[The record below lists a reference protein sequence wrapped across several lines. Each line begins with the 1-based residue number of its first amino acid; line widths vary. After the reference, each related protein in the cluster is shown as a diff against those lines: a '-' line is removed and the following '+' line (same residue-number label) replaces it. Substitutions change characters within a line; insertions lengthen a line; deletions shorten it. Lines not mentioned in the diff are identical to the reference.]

1 MAPLGQLYTPSG
13 MAVYSLRRDD
23 DRNIHFKWNAAL
35 PPALA
40 VPAGSEVIVETRS
53 GEDDQLR
60 PTSTAADVEALD
72 MRRLHAL
79 SGPIAIGGA
88 EPGDTLVVHILD
100 VVPAAWGFTMQ
111 RPGAGFLLG
120 FPTYLRTFDLGG
132 GTAELAPGVRIP
144 LRPFLGVMGVAPAA
158 GEHSTIPPGP
168 HGGNLDCRDLVA
180 GSVLYLPVFVRGA
193 LFSCG
198 DGHAAQGD
206 GEVCVTAIE
215 CATTARLRFEVL
227 KGGPPLT
234 APRAETPTALLTL
247 GAAPTFEEAA
257 RQCLEAM
264 LELIAERTGVGR
276 ADAYALASLAVD
288 IRVNQLVN
296 RPMIGVRAVLPRA
309 ILAG

>member
-1 MAPLGQLYTPSG
+1 MTTYT
-13 MAVYSLRRDD
+13 LRRGD

-35 PPALA
+35 PPVLT
-40 VPAGSEVIVETRS
+40 VPSGSEVIVETRS
-53 GEDDQLR
+53 GEDDQLQ
-60 PTSTAADVEALD
+60 PTSTAADLDTLD

-79 SGPIAIGGA
+79 SGPIAIQGA
-88 EPGDTLVVHILD
+88 RPGDTLAVHILD
-100 VVPAAWGFTMQ
+100 VAPASWGFTMQ

-120 FPTYLRTFDLGG
+120 FPTYLRTFDLTS
-132 GTAELAPGVRIP
+132 GTAELAPGIRVP
-144 LRPFLGVMGVAPAA
+144 VRPFLGVMGVAPAA

-180 GSVLYLPVFVRGA
+180 GSILYLPVFVAGA

-215 CATTARLRFEVL
+215 CATTARLRFDLV
-227 KGGPPLT
+227 KTRTPLH
-234 APRAETPTALLTL
+234 APRAETPTALLTI

-257 RQCLEAM
+257 RQALETM
-264 LELIAERTGVGR
+264 LELITERTGLDT
-276 ADAYALASLAVD
+276 ADAYALASIAVD

-296 RPMIGVRAVLPRA
+296 RPMIGVRAVLPKA
-309 ILAG
+309 VLTN

>member
-1 MAPLGQLYTPSG
+1 MTSYT
-13 MAVYSLRRDD
+13 LRRDD

-35 PPALA
+35 PPVLS
-40 VPAGSEVIVETRS
+40 VPSGSEVIVETRS

-79 SGPIAIGGA
+79 SGPIAIQGA
-88 EPGDTLVVHILD
+88 RPGDSLAVHILD
-100 VVPAAWGFTMQ
+100 VTPASWGFTMQ

-120 FPTYLRTFDLGG
+120 FPTYLRTFDLTQ
-132 GTAELAPGVRIP
+132 GTAELTPGIRVP

-158 GEHSTIPPGP
+158 AEHSTIPPGP

-180 GSVLYLPVFVRGA
+180 GSTLYLPVFVDGA

-215 CATTARLRFEVL
+215 CAITARLRFDVV
-227 KGGPPLT
+227 KTSTPLH
-234 APRAETPTALLTL
+234 APRAETPDALMTL

-257 RQCLEAM
+257 RQSLEAM
-264 LELIAERTGVGR
+264 LELITEHTGLNR
-276 ADAYALASLAVD
+276 SDAYTLASIAVD

-296 RPMIGVRAVLPRA
+296 RPMVGVRAVLPKA
-309 ILAG
+309 VLTN

>member
-1 MAPLGQLYTPSG
+1 MT
-13 MAVYSLRRDD
+13 VYSVRRDD
-23 DRNIHFKWNAAL
+23 ARNIHFKWNAAL
-35 PPALA
+35 PPVLR
-40 VPAGSEVIVETRS
+40 VPSGSEVTIETRS

-60 PTSTAADVEALD
+60 PTSTAADVDALD

-79 SGPIAIGGA
+79 SGPIAVVGA
-88 EPGDTLVVHILD
+88 EPGDTLAVHIVD
-100 VVPAAWGFTMQ
+100 VRPASWGFTMQ

-120 FPTYLRTFDLGG
+120 FPTYLKTFDLRDGS
-132 GTAELAPGVRIP
+132 AELAPGVRIP
-144 LRPFLGVMGVAPAA
+144 VRPFLGVMGTAPAE

-180 GSVLYLPVFVRGA
+180 GACLYLPVFVEGA

-215 CATTARLRFEVL
+215 CAMTARLRFEVL
-227 KGGPPLT
+227 KGGPTLT
-234 APRAETPTALLTL
+234 APRAETSDALMTL

-264 LELIAERTGVGR
+264 LDLISERTGLNR
-276 ADAYALASLAVD
+276 SDAYALASLAVD

-296 RPMIGVRAVLPRA
+296 RPMVGVRAVLPKA
-309 ILAG
+309 ILGH

>member
-1 MAPLGQLYTPSG
+1 

-23 DRNIHFKWNAAL
+23 DRNIHFKWRAAL
-35 PPALA
+35 PPVLR
-40 VPAGSEVIVETRS
+40 VPSGSEVTIETRS
-53 GEDDQLR
+53 GEDDQLQ
-60 PTSTAADVEALD
+60 PTSTALDVDALD

-79 SGPIAIGGA
+79 SGPIAVVGA
-88 EPGDTLVVHILD
+88 EPGDTLAVHILE
-100 VVPAAWGFTMQ
+100 VVPASWGFTMQ

-120 FPTYLRTFDLGG
+120 FPSYLRTFDLRED
-132 GTAELAPGVRIP
+132 TAELTPGVRIP
-144 LRPFLGVMGVAPAA
+144 IQPFLGVMGVAPAE

-168 HGGNLDCRDLVA
+168 HGGNLDCRDLIA
-180 GSVLYLPVFVRGA
+180 GSILYLPVFVAGA

-215 CATTARLRFEVL
+215 CATTSRLRFEVL
-227 KGGPPLT
+227 KGGPTLSN
-234 APRAETPTALLTL
+234 PRAETADALMTL

-264 LELIAERTGVGR
+264 LDLICERTALSR
-276 ADAYALASLAVD
+276 SDAYALASLAVD

-309 ILAG
+309 ILGR

>member
-1 MAPLGQLYTPSG
+1 
-13 MAVYSLRRDD
+13 MAVYTLRRDD
-23 DRNIHFKWNAAL
+23 DRAIHYKWNAAL
-35 PPALA
+35 LPVLR
-40 VPAGSEVIVETRS
+40 VPSGSEVTVETRS

-60 PTSTAADVEALD
+60 QSSTSADVDALD

-79 SGPIAIGGA
+79 SGPVFIEEAL
-88 EPGDTLVVHILD
+88 PGDTLAVQILEVTHGD
-100 VVPAAWGFTMQ
+100 WGFTMQ

-120 FPTYLRTFDLGG
+120 FPTYLRTYDLRDGSARFG
-132 GTAELAPGVRIP
+132 AIRIP
-144 LRPFLGVMGVAPAA
+144 LRPFLGVMGVAPAEP

-180 GSVLYLPVFVRGA
+180 GSTLFLPVFVPGA

-215 CATTARLRFEVL
+215 CAVTARLRFDVI
-227 KGGPPLT
+227 KGKTLARPH
-234 APRAETPTALLTL
+234 AESADALFTL

-257 RQCLEAM
+257 RQCLEDM
-264 LELIAERTGVGR
+264 LDLISERTGLGR
-276 ADAYALASLAVD
+276 ADAYALASAAVD

-309 ILAG
+309 ILG